1 MKAVNNTIRVS
12 ENGSYS
18 RCFRNECFIYSVE
31 LMDAT
36 RSTLTIHT
44 HLKITSE
51 YGNAWPIV

>member
-12 ENGSYS
+12 ENGSCS

-36 RSTLTIHT
+36 
-44 HLKITSE
+44 
-51 YGNAWPIV
+51 PIDFNDTYTFKDNK